1 MAQRLAGARPK
12 ASMQMVSAAEGR
24 SGCVPRAAGKLRQAY
39 REGQEDQL
47 GVLGLVLNA
56 VVLWNPGDIDAAV
69 AGLRSSGYPVVG
81 ENAARLSLVRRQARQ
96 HAGPVFLHRRHP
108 AACARCATR
117 RPQTAIRTRATT
129 AANSCP

>member
-81 ENAARLSLVRRQARQ
+81 EKAARLS
-96 HAGPVFLHRRHP
+96 PVGDKHVNMLCRFLHR
-108 AACARCATR
+108 AATR
-117 RPQTAIRTRATT
+117 RPAP
-129 AANSCP
+129 AAQPVDPPTSRCGPAGD